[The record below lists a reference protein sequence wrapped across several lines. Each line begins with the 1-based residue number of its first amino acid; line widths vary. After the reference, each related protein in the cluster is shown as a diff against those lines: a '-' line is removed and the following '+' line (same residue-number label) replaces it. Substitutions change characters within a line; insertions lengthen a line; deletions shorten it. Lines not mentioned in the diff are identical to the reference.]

1 MRKITV
7 FILAAGI
14 VTAAIFTLAPS
25 NNLIKPLDRV
35 PDIGAGN
42 SIETFDRVPDI
53 GLGNKVGTYD
63 RVPDIG

>member
-1 MRKITV
+1 MTV

-35 PDIGAGN
+35 PDIVLEPTEDRVPEIVLGN
-42 SIETFDRVPDI
+42 KVGTFDRVPDI
-53 GLGNKVGTYD
+53 V
-63 RVPDIG
+63 